1 MAKAKKYDYRIQYV
15 DNTYQ
20 MVQWTK
26 ADFGFVASAMTN
38 DESAVYVDECVFR
51 ISDVRAIVFLPP
63 EPELTPEEQNKQETQ
78 LSDWGFVDAETATY
92 LKEVMGIDLTKGGN

>member
-20 MVQWTK
+20 MVNWTK
-26 ADFGFVASAMTN
+26 ADFSLVANSMVDN
-38 DESAVYVDECVFR
+38 QSAVYVDECVFR

-63 EPELTPEEQNKQETQ
+63 EPELTTEEKNQQEQNLT
-78 LSDWGFVDAETATY
+78 DWGFVDPDTAVY
-92 LKEVMGIDLTKGGN
+92 LKEVMGIDLSKGGN